1 MAVRLF
7 DSHCHLD
14 MKDFHGR
21 VAEVLGNAYRA
32 GVRRV
37 LLAACD
43 VQSSYEAIRL
53 AREHT
58 DSEIEI
64 WAAAGV
70 HPHDASSVARG
81 LPEELTDLALND
93 RVVAIGEMG
102 LDYYYDNSPRRIQ
115 APVFEEQIEWARR
128 AQKPIIVH
136 LRNAERRS
144 EGDAYAD
151 AIRIMKSCRAEDCGG
166 VVHCFSGE
174 KKDARA
180 ALDLG
185 FYVSFAGPL
194 TYPKAGDLR
203 EVAAYVP
210 GDRILCE
217 TDSPY
222 LAPQSR
228 RGKRNEPANVREVYE
243 KMAEVRGT
251 GLEELS
257 ENIWH
262 NADRLF
268 GKNPQP
274 SR

>member
-1 MAVRLF
+1 MEIRLF

-21 VAEVLGNAYRA
+21 VSEVLQNAYDA
-32 GVRRV
+32 GLRRV

-43 VQSSYEAIRL
+43 EMSSYEAIRI
-53 AREHT
+53 AGEHE
-58 DSEIEI
+58 DSGVEI

-81 LPEELTDLALND
+81 LPEELTDLAASD

-102 LDYYYDNSPRRIQ
+102 LDYYYDNSPRKIQ
-115 APVFEEQIEWARR
+115 AQVFEEQIEWAQS
-128 AQKPIIVH
+128 AEKPIIVH
-136 LRNAERRS
+136 LRNAERRA

-151 AIRIMKSCRAEDCGG
+151 AIRILKSGHAEDCGG
-166 VVHCFSGE
+166 VIHCFSGE
-174 KKDARA
+174 KKDAKA
-180 ALDLG
+180 ALDMG
-185 FYVSFAGPL
+185 FYISFAGPL
-194 TYPKAGDLR
+194 TYPKAQELR
-203 EVAAYVP
+203 DVAAYVP

-228 RGKRNEPANVREVYE
+228 RGKRNEPAGVREVYE
-243 KMAEVRGT
+243 KMAEVRGIP
-251 GLEELS
+251 LETLS
-257 ENIWH
+257 EEIWR

-268 GKNPQP
+268 KQT
-274 SR
+274 R